1 MRIAFI
7 PSRDKTSLEHNA
19 RQQARTEG
27 QMLSVNTNVGAMIAL
42 QYLNKTTSELQVA
55 QSHINSGLKIAN
67 AKDNGAVFAIAQNMR
82 GDVAAFHSVSDS
94 LNRAISGIDVGLNAG
109 QAVSDLLVEMKGK
122 AVAASDSALDTAS
135 RNALDEDF
143 QSLRD
148 QITNILEN
156 AIFNGVN
163 LVDGTSTSL
172 TALVSADGTSTITVG
187 GENMSLGS
195 AIVTVTAGASL
206 ATATDAQN
214 LITTITTSLEN
225 VNGALARLGSSAK
238 QLNIQHE
245 FIGKLID
252 TLNAGI
258 GNLVDADLATES
270 AKLQSLQV
278 KQQLGVQALAIANS
292 APAIAL
298 SLFR

>member
-1 MRIAFI
+1 M
-7 PSRDKTSLEHNA
+7 
-19 RQQARTEG
+19 
-27 QMLSVNTNVGAMIAL
+27 
-42 QYLNKTTSELQVA
+42 
-55 QSHINSGLKIAN
+55 KIAT

-82 GDVAAFHSVSDS
+82 GDVSAFHAVSDS
-94 LNRAISGIDVGLNAG
+94 LNRAVSAIDVAMSAG

-122 AVAASDSALDTAS
+122 AVAASDASLDSAS

-143 QSLRD
+143 ASLRD
-148 QITNILEN
+148 QVSNILDN

-163 LVDGTSTSL
+163 LVDGTSSSL
-172 TALVSADGTSTITVG
+172 TALISADGGSTLTID
-187 GENMSLGS
+187 GEDMSLGGS
-195 AIVTVTAGASL
+195 IVTISTGASL
-206 ATATDAQN
+206 STASAASTM
-214 LITTITTSLEN
+214 IGTINTSLQE
-225 VNGALARLGSSAK
+225 VNAALARLGSSSK
-238 QLNIQHE
+238 QISIQND

-252 TLNAGI
+252 ALNAGI

>member
-1 MRIAFI
+1 
-7 PSRDKTSLEHNA
+7 
-19 RQQARTEG
+19 
-27 QMLSVNTNVGAMIAL
+27 MLSVNTNVGAMIAL
-42 QYLNKTTSELQVA
+42 QYLNKTTAELQTT
-55 QSHINSGLKIAN
+55 QNHINSGLKIAN

-82 GDVAAFHSVSDS
+82 GDVSAFHAVSDS
-94 LNRAISGIDVGLNAG
+94 LNRAVSATDVAMNAG

-122 AVAASDSALDTAS
+122 AVAAADASLDTAS
-135 RNALDEDF
+135 RDALDEDF
-143 QSLRD
+143 ASLRD

-163 LVDGTSTSL
+163 LVDGTSASL
-172 TALVSADGTSTITVG
+172 TALVSADGTSTITIA

-195 AIVTVTAGASL
+195 AIVTVTAAASL
-206 ATATDAQN
+206 STATAAEN
-214 LITTITTSLEN
+214 LITTINTSLEN
-225 VNGALARLGSSAK
+225 VNAALARLGSSSK
-238 QLNIQHE
+238 QISIQNE

-270 AKLQSLQV
+270 ARLQSLQV

-292 APAIAL
+292 APAISL

>member
-1 MRIAFI
+1 
-7 PSRDKTSLEHNA
+7 
-19 RQQARTEG
+19 
-27 QMLSVNTNVGAMIAL
+27 MLSVNTNVGAMIAL
-42 QYLNKTTSELQVA
+42 QYLNKTTSELQIA
-55 QSHINSGLKIAN
+55 QNHVNSGLKIAT
-67 AKDNGAVFAIAQNMR
+67 AKDNGAIFAIAQNMR

-195 AIVTVTAGASL
+195 AIVTVTAAASL
-206 ATATDAQN
+206 STATAAQN
-214 LITTITTSLEN
+214 LITTINTSLEN
-225 VNGALARLGSSAK
+225 VNAALARMGSSAK

-270 AKLQSLQV
+270 ARLQSLQV

>member
-1 MRIAFI
+1 MI
-7 PSRDKTSLEHNA
+7 
-19 RQQARTEG
+19 
-27 QMLSVNTNVGAMIAL
+27 SVNTNVGAMLAL
-42 QYLNKTTSELQVA
+42 QYLNKTNSELGVVQNN
-55 QSHINSGLKIAN
+55 INSGLKIPD
-67 AKDNGAVFAIAQNMR
+67 AKANGAVFAIAQNMR
-82 GDVAAFHSVSDS
+82 GDVAAFHAVSDS
-94 LNRAISGIDVGLNAG
+94 LNRGISSIDVALSAG

-122 AVAASDSALDTAS
+122 AVAASDASLDTAS
-135 RNALDEDF
+135 RNALNEDF

-148 QITNILEN
+148 QITNVLEN

-163 LVDGTSTSL
+163 LVDGTSSSL
-172 TALVSADGTSTITVG
+172 TALISADGGSTITVD

-195 AIVTVTAGASL
+195 GIVTVASTASL
-206 ATATDAQN
+206 STASAASTM
-214 LITTITTSLEN
+214 IGTINTSLEN
-225 VNGALARLGSSAK
+225 VNAALARLGSRSK
-238 QLNIQHE
+238 QFSIQNE

-258 GNLVDADLATES
+258 GNLVDADLAVES

-292 APAIAL
+292 APAIAI

>member
-1 MRIAFI
+1 M
-7 PSRDKTSLEHNA
+7 T
-19 RQQARTEG
+19 
-27 QMLSVNTNVGAMIAL
+27 LSVNTNVGAMIAL
-42 QYLNKTTSELQVA
+42 QYLNKTTSELTTTQN
-55 QSHINSGLKIAN
+55 HINSGLKIAT

-82 GDVAAFHSVSDS
+82 GDVSAFHAVSDS
-94 LNRAISGIDVGLNAG
+94 LNRAISATDVAMNAG

-122 AVAASDSALDTAS
+122 AVAAADVSLDTAS
-135 RNALDEDF
+135 RNALNEDF
-143 QSLRD
+143 VSLRD

-172 TALVSADGTSTITVG
+172 TALVSADGASTITID

-195 AIVTVTAGASL
+195 GIVTVAS
-206 ATATDAQN
+206 TATLSTASAASTM
-214 LITTITTSLEN
+214 IGTINTSLEN
-225 VNGALARLGSSAK
+225 VNAALARLGSSSK
-238 QLNIQHE
+238 QISIQNE

-270 AKLQSLQV
+270 AKLQALQV

-292 APAIAL
+292 APAIAI

>member
-1 MRIAFI
+1 
-7 PSRDKTSLEHNA
+7 
-19 RQQARTEG
+19 
-27 QMLSVNTNVGAMIAL
+27 MLSVNTNVGAMIAL
-42 QYLNKTTSELQVA
+42 QYLNKTTAELQVA
-55 QSHINSGLKIAN
+55 QNHVNSGLKIAT

-135 RNALDEDF
+135 RNALNEDF

-195 AIVTVTAGASL
+195 AIVTVTAAASL
-206 ATATDAQN
+206 ASATDAQN
-214 LITTITTSLEN
+214 LITTINTSLEN
-225 VNGALARLGSSAK
+225 VNAALARMGSSAK

-270 AKLQSLQV
+270 ARLQSLQV
-278 KQQLGVQALAIANS
+278 KQQLGIQALAIANS

>member
-1 MRIAFI
+1 M
-7 PSRDKTSLEHNA
+7 S
-19 RQQARTEG
+19 
-27 QMLSVNTNVGAMIAL
+27 LSVNTNVGAMIAL
-42 QYLNKTTSELQVA
+42 QYLNKTTSELTATQNHV
-55 QSHINSGLKIAN
+55 NSGLKIAT
-67 AKDNGAVFAIAQNMR
+67 AKDNGAIFAIAQNMR
-82 GDVAAFHSVSDS
+82 GDVSAFHAVSDS
-94 LNRAISGIDVGLNAG
+94 LNRAVSATDVAMSAG

-122 AVAASDSALDTAS
+122 AVAASDASLDTAS
-135 RNALDEDF
+135 RNALNEDF
-143 QSLRD
+143 ASLRD
-148 QITNILEN
+148 QVTNILEN

-163 LVDGTSTSL
+163 LVDGTSSSL
-172 TALVSADGTSTITVG
+172 TALISADGGSTITID
-187 GENMSLGS
+187 GEDMSLGGS
-195 AIVTVTAGASL
+195 IVSISAGASL
-206 ATATDAQN
+206 STASAASTM
-214 LITTITTSLEN
+214 IGTINTSLEN
-225 VNGALARLGSSAK
+225 VNAALARLGSSSK
-238 QLNIQHE
+238 QISIQNE

>member
-1 MRIAFI
+1 MSF
-7 PSRDKTSLEHNA
+7 
-19 RQQARTEG
+19 
-27 QMLSVNTNVGAMIAL
+27 SVNTNVGAMIAL
-42 QYLNKTTSELQVA
+42 QYLNKTTSDLTATQNHV
-55 QSHINSGLKIAN
+55 NSGLKIAT

-82 GDVAAFHSVSDS
+82 GDVSAFHAVSDS
-94 LNRAISGIDVGLNAG
+94 LNRAVSAIDVAMSAG

-122 AVAASDSALDTAS
+122 AVAASDASLDSAS

-143 QSLRD
+143 ASLRD
-148 QITNILEN
+148 QVSNILDN

-163 LVDGTSTSL
+163 LVDGTSSSL
-172 TALVSADGTSTITVG
+172 TALISADGGSTLTID
-187 GENMSLGS
+187 GEDMSLGGS
-195 AIVTVTAGASL
+195 NVTISTGASL
-206 ATATDAQN
+206 STASAASTM
-214 LITTITTSLEN
+214 IGTINTSLQE
-225 VNGALARLGSSAK
+225 VNAALARLGSSSK
-238 QLNIQHE
+238 QISIQND

-252 TLNAGI
+252 ALNAGI